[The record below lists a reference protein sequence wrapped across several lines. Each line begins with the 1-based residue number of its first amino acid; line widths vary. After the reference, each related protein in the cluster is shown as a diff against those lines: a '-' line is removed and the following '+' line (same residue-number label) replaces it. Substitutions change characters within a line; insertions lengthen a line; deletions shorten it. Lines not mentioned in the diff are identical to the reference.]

1 MNSNGYSVLHSPS
14 SAVDDVVVPVH
25 SRYIQATTISRA
37 SNVQPWVVCVIEQ
50 MVRREIA
57 RFFTLCGQKLRHCDS
72 EAIPMNMKCCLRRVA
87 TFYIR
92 DRAI

>member
-14 SAVDDVVVPVH
+14 TRGATVPANAVDDVVVPVH
-25 SRYIQATTISRA
+25 SRYIQASTTICRA

-57 RFFTLCGQKLRHCDS
+57 RFFTLCGQKLRHCVS
-72 EAIPMNMKCCLRRVA
+72 EAIPMNMKCEL
-87 TFYIR
+87 YSS
-92 DRAI
+92 